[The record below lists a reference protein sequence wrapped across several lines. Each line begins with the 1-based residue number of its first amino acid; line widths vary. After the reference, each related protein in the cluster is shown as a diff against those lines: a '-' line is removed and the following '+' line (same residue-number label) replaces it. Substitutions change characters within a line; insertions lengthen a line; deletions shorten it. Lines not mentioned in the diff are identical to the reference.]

1 MYDANRNEETKRT
14 EQNLYK
20 AAFSGLHASAKLKR
34 EVFYMKNSGTKQ
46 IRVGRMAFICMLLA
60 ALLCMMSAISYA
72 ATDGETANP
81 VTAVKIYI
89 DGQDVSG
96 QLQKQEDGS
105 YISIKYGSE
114 EEGDRAEVEIAAGA
128 EEALGE
134 DAEGVLELNIC
145 SENEA
150 EDE

>member
-1 MYDANRNEETKRT
+1 MYDAKRNEETKRA

-34 EVFYMKNSGTKQ
+34 EAFYMKNSGTKR
-46 IRVGRMAFICMLLA
+46 IRVGRMAFTCMLLA

-96 QLQKQEDGS
+96 QMQKQEDGS
-105 YISIKYGSE
+105 YVLKHGSE
-114 EEGDRAEVEIAAGA
+114 AEGERAEVWIGAGA
-128 EEALGE
+128 KEALGE
-134 DAEGVLELNIC
+134 DAAGGLEFNVY
-145 SENEA
+145 SEYEV

>member
-1 MYDANRNEETKRT
+1 
-14 EQNLYK
+14 
-20 AAFSGLHASAKLKR
+20 
-34 EVFYMKNSGTKQ
+34 
-46 IRVGRMAFICMLLA
+46 MAFICMLLA

-89 DGQDVSG
+89 DGQSVSG
-96 QLQKQEDGS
+96 QMQKQEDGS

-114 EEGDRAEVEIAAGA
+114 EEGGRAEVEIAAGA

-145 SENEA
+145 SENEG